1 MNSLVELLPQM
12 TSTGLTGTVA
22 RLEGALI
29 VVSDL
34 PAPVGATVEVAR
46 GSMTPLQGEVVA
58 FRGNLALVFP
68 WGDVTG
74 VRYGQRVKL
83 RRSLRTVRV
92 GEALLGRV
100 IDSLGRPLDGRP
112 APACITQ
119 LPIERAAPAP
129 LDRPRID
136 EPLGTG
142 VRTLDALLTCGRGQ
156 RVGIFSGAGVG
167 KSTLLGMMARG
178 AESTVNVIALIGERG
193 REVNEFLQRD
203 LGPAGLARSVV
214 VVSTSDEP
222 APLRCRAAWAA
233 TAIAEHFRDQ
243 GQDVLLVMDSLTRF
257 ALALREIGLASGET
271 AAARG
276 FPPSVFSHLP
286 RLVERAGR
294 TREGSIT
301 GFYSVLIE
309 GDDPREPIS
318 DAVRALLDG
327 HLMLS
332 RSLAARGH
340 FPAIE
345 VLDSVSRVQLQV
357 TGREQQQAVQRVR
370 EILAAYR
377 QHEDLITIGAY
388 RRGSQ
393 PLVDLALALD
403 ADFQRF
409 LRQGIDERTTL
420 EQARTQLLQLVERA
434 ARMK

>member
-34 PAPVGATVEVAR
+34 PAPVGATVEVTR

-112 APACITQ
+112 TPACVTQ